1 MKGGFALGRAR
12 RFNLY
17 VKIYDDHD
25 KQVAGRHGR

>member
-17 VKIYDDHD
+17 AMIYDDHEEP
-25 KQVAGRHGR
+25 VARRHGR